1 MAEPLNKLR
10 ILLVTRNFPPLT
22 GGMERLMLN
31 VARGLAEWSELTIV
45 GPQGCREHCPRGV
58 KVYETPVNLAPFLA
72 VSLWQAIKAC
82 RRDRFQ
88 IIMGGSG
95 LTAPAVGLLK
105 LVCGAKSI
113 VFIHGLDLVVGSVI
127 YQSIFLPFIRRADLV
142 IANSQNTRKIAVT
155 KQVPKARIM
164 VINPGTELPDISAIK
179 SGEDFCQ
186 RHNIPFKKIMIFIGR
201 MTRRKGLSRFIENSL
216 PAILEAEP
224 ESGLVVVGN
233 DPHQSLT
240 DSGEMKEILAAAKR
254 LHLEHSIIFLGNVS
268 DDELLACYATA
279 DVQIFPLIEVSDDIE
294 GFGMVAIE
302 AAACGTPTAAF
313 AVGGVGD
320 AISEKN
326 GLLIRPDDYDSFTSG
341 VITILQTGQP
351 SAAACMDHAS
361 NFDWSIYNAKLKTA
375 LQPLPF
381 TNPGNWDYPPVA

>member
-1 MAEPLNKLR
+1 
-10 ILLVTRNFPPLT
+10 
-22 GGMERLMLN
+22 
-31 VARGLAEWSELTIV
+31 
-45 GPQGCREHCPRGV
+45 
-58 KVYETPVNLAPFLA
+58 
-72 VSLWQAIKAC
+72 
-82 RRDRFQ
+82 
-88 IIMGGSG
+88 
-95 LTAPAVGLLK
+95 
-105 LVCGAKSI
+105 VCVAKSI
-113 VFIHGLDLVVGSVI
+113 VFVHGLDLVVGSVI

-179 SGEDFCQ
+179 AGEDFCR

-240 DSGEMKEILAAAKR
+240 DFGEMKEIVEVAKR
-254 LHLEHSIIFLGNVS
+254 LHLEDSIIFLGNLG

-313 AVGGVGD
+313 AIGGVGD

-326 GLLIRPDDYDSFTSG
+326 GLLINPDDYDSFTAG
-341 VITILQTGQP
+341 VITILQTGLP
-351 SAAACMDHAS
+351 SAASCMDHAS
-361 NFDWSIYNAKLKTA
+361 NFDWSIYNAKLKMG
-375 LQPLPF
+375 LQPLSF
-381 TNPGNWDYPPVA
+381 ANPGNWDYPPVA